1 MNISEGFIKRP
12 IATSLLM
19 AAIALFGL
27 VAYRQLP
34 VSDLPNVDFPTLLV
48 TAQLPGASPETM
60 GASVATPLENQF
72 SMIAGLESMTSV
84 NSLGSTQITLEFDL
98 NRSLDG
104 AAVDVQAAITQAARL
119 LPQGMPTPPTFT
131 KVNPADQ
138 PILYL
143 VITSTTVPPW
153 ILDEYAETRIA
164 QRISMVSGVA
174 QVQVLGSQKFA
185 VHAQLDPHKLASRQI
200 GINEV
205 ETSLRNWNVNTPTG
219 SIIGPHKA
227 FTLQATGQ
235 LMSAAEYRDM
245 IVSYRNGAPVRLG
258 ELGNIIDGVEDQR
271 TASWFYTGGE
281 NQRAITLGIQRQPG
295 TNTIAVAD
303 AVKALL
309 PQFKLELPQSV
320 HMDVLYDRSDTI
332 RESYRD
338 VQFTM
343 VLTLALV
350 IAVIFVF
357 LRNVWATVIPS
368 LALPFSIIGTFSV
381 MYLLNYSLDNLSMMA
396 LILSVGFVVDDAIV
410 MLENIYRHVELGE
423 DPLTA
428 SLVGSKEIGFTIVSM
443 TLSLAAVFIPVLFM
457 GGVLGRLFRE
467 FSVTI
472 CVAILISGV
481 VSVTLTP
488 MLCSRFLKRPHKH
501 GESNP
506 SRFEVITEGAFQAM
520 LRGYDRTLQIVLKHR
535 PATMVAFVVVLA
547 LTALLFILV
556 PKGFIPDQDTD
567 QIAVTT
573 EAAQGTAYD
582 KLVEYQG
589 RIAEIISQD
598 PNVEGLVSTIGG
610 QASNTLGGPNL
621 GQIVVHLKPRG
632 DRRELANDIIE
643 KLRPQLSQV
652 AGMQVYLQNPPTV
665 RIGGQVSKSLYQ
677 YSMQS
682 PDREALYAASR
693 DLVKEIGENV
703 DGIVDLT
710 SDLEVTSP
718 QVDVQIDRDK
728 AAALGV
734 TANQIENAFYDAY
747 GPRWVSTI
755 YAPVNEYKVL
765 LELAPQFQA
774 DPSALSLLYFKVG
787 AGGPGGAGGAGG
799 VATTTQAAA
808 APAGAGGG
816 VTPARATNF
825 GGQQLTD
832 SAGTVVPLDTLAK
845 TTQVIGPQTVA
856 HKGQLPAVTISF
868 GLKPGASLGGVLTRV
883 REVADATL
891 PEGVSGQFEGAAK
904 AFQSSLGNLAIL
916 LVIAVMVVYI
926 VLGILYESYIHP
938 LTILSGLPSAAFGA
952 LVTLILFRMDLNIYA
967 FVGMIMLIGIV
978 EKNAIMQIDFA
989 LEAERAGN
997 SPEQAIYQGC
1007 LIRFRPIMMTT
1018 MAALLGAVPIAV
1030 GYGAGGE
1037 ARQPLGLVVVGGL
1050 VFSQLVTLYL
1060 TPVVYTYMAQ
1070 LQTWM
1075 QTRQKKSV
1083 SYQPSAISH

>member
-1 MNISEGFIKRP
+1 LNISEGFIKRP

-27 VAYRQLP
+27 VAYRSLP

-104 AAVDVQAAITQAARL
+104 AAVDVQGAITQAARL

-153 ILDEYAETRIA
+153 TLDEYAETRIA

-185 VHAQLDPHKLASRQI
+185 VHAQLDPHALAARQI

-205 ETSLRNWNVNTPTG
+205 EASLRAWNVNTPTG
-219 SIIGPHKA
+219 SIIGPHKTY
-227 FTLQATGQ
+227 TLQATGQ
-235 LMSAAEYRDM
+235 LMTAAEYKDM
-245 IVSYRNGAPVRLG
+245 IVSYRNGSPVRLG
-258 ELGNIIDGVEDQR
+258 ELGNIKDGVEDER
-271 TASWFYTGGE
+271 TASWFYTSEGA
-281 NQRAITLGIQRQPG
+281 QRAITLGIQRQPG

-303 AVKALL
+303 AVKALM
-309 PQFKLELPQSV
+309 PQWKLELPSSI

-343 VLTLALV
+343 LLTLALV
-350 IAVIFVF
+350 IMVIFVF

-368 LALPFSIIGTFSV
+368 LALPFSIIGTFAL
-381 MYLLNYSLDNLSMMA
+381 MYMLGYSLDNLSMMA

-410 MLENIYRHVELGE
+410 MLENIYRHVEMGE

-428 SLVGSKEIGFTIVSM
+428 SLVGSREIGFTIVSM

-488 MLCSRFLKRPHKH
+488 MLCSLFLKKPAKH
-501 GESNP
+501 GDTSK
-506 SRFEVITEGAFQAM
+506 FGKVTEQGFDSM
-520 LRGYDRTLQIVLKHR
+520 LSGYDRALQVVLRHR
-535 PATMVAFVVVLA
+535 PATMATFVAVLILTGVLFV
-547 LTALLFILV
+547 LV
-556 PKGFIPDQDTD
+556 PKGFIPEQDTD

-573 EAAQGTAYD
+573 EAAQGTSYQ
-582 KLVEYQG
+582 KLVEYQDTVSN
-589 RIAEIISQD
+589 IIRQD

-610 QASNTLGGPNL
+610 SAAATLGGPNL

-632 DRRELANDIIE
+632 DRKELATAIIAR
-643 KLRPQLSQV
+643 LRPEIAKV
-652 AGMQVYLQNPPTV
+652 VGMDVYMQNPPTV

-677 YSMQS
+677 FSMQS
-682 PDREALYAASR
+682 PNREELYAASR
-693 DLVKEIGENV
+693 ALRKALNGLA
-703 DGIVDLT
+703 GIEDLT
-710 SDLEVTSP
+710 SDLEISSP
-718 QVDVQIDRDK
+718 QVNVEIDRDK

-734 TANQIENAFYDAY
+734 TANQIESAFYDAY

-765 LELAPQFQA
+765 LELAPEFQN
-774 DPSALSLLYFKVG
+774 DPSALSMLYFKATPQAGG
-787 AGGPGGAGGAGG
+787 AGQAAGAGQAGQAGAAATTGAGGALG
-799 VATTTQAAA
+799 A
-808 APAGAGGG
+808 AGAN
-816 VTPARATNF
+816 AT
-825 GGQQLTD
+825 

-845 TTQVIGPQTVA
+845 TTQVVGPQTVN
-856 HKGQLPAVTISF
+856 HHGQLPAVTISF
-868 GLKPGASLGGVLTRV
+868 GLAPGASLGDVLTRV
-883 REVADATL
+883 QKIADQTL
-891 PEGVSGQFEGAAK
+891 PETVSGAFQGAAK
-904 AFQSSLGNLAIL
+904 AFESSLGNLAVL
-916 LVIAVMVVYI
+916 LVIAIMVVYI

-952 LVTLILFRMDLNIYA
+952 LVTLIVFRMDLNIYA

-989 LEAERAGN
+989 LEAERGGKT
-997 SPEQAIYQGC
+997 PEEAIYEGC
-1007 LIRFRPIMMTT
+1007 LVRFRPIMMTT
-1018 MAALLGAVPIAV
+1018 MAALLGALPIAV

-1050 VFSQLVTLYL
+1050 LFSQLVTLFL

-1070 LQTWM
+1070 LQSWM
-1075 QTRQKKSV
+1075 KSRQTTSTLAPIPAK
-1083 SYQPSAISH
+1083 

>member
-27 VAYRQLP
+27 VAYRSLP

-84 NSLGSTQITLEFDL
+84 NSLGSTLVTLEFDL

-104 AAVDVQAAITQAARL
+104 ASIDVQSAITQASRL

-138 PILYL
+138 PVLYL
-143 VITSTTVPPW
+143 VITSTTLPPW
-153 ILDEYAETRIA
+153 TLDEYAQTRIA
-164 QRISMVSGVA
+164 QRISMVNGVA
-174 QVQVLGSQKFA
+174 QVQVLGSQKYA
-185 VHAQLDPHKLASRQI
+185 VHVQLDPHALASRQI

-205 ETSLRNWNVNTPTG
+205 ETQLRNWNSNVPSGTLV
-219 SIIGPHKA
+219 GPHKS

-235 LMSAAEYRDM
+235 LMNAEQYKDM
-245 IVSYRNGAPVRLG
+245 IVSYRNGAPVRLR
-258 ELGNIIDGVEDQR
+258 ELGAVIDGVEDQR
-271 TASWFYTGGE
+271 TASWYYTRDDERRG
-281 NQRAITLGIQRQPG
+281 ITLGIQRQPG

-309 PQFKLELPQSV
+309 PQFQMELPTSV

-332 RESYRD
+332 RESYSD
-338 VQFTM
+338 VQITM
-343 VLTLALV
+343 ALTLALV
-350 IAVIFVF
+350 IMVIFVF

-368 LALPFSIIGTFSV
+368 LALPFSIIGTFAV
-381 MYLLNYSLDNLSMMA
+381 MYMLGYSLDNLSMMA

-410 MLENIYRHVELGE
+410 MLENIYRHVEMGE

-428 SLVGSKEIGFTIVSM
+428 SLVGSREIGFTIVSM

-488 MLCSRFLKRPHKH
+488 MLCSRFLKKPKH
-501 GESNP
+501 AHNADEQGGHAAPGHEGG
-506 SRFEVITEGAFQAM
+506 SRFAVATERAFAS
-520 LRGYDRTLQIVLKHR
+520 LLASYDRTLQIVLRHR
-535 PATMVAFVVVLA
+535 GATMAASIVLLVLTGALFVY
-547 LTALLFILV
+547 V

-567 QIAVTT
+567 QLAVTT
-573 EAAQGTAYD
+573 EAAQGTSYD

-589 RIAEIISQD
+589 EVANIIRND
-598 PNVEGLVSTIGG
+598 PNVEALVSTIGG
-610 QASNTLGGPNL
+610 SASNTLGGPNL
-621 GQIVVHLKPRG
+621 GQIVVHLKPRSE
-632 DRRELANDIIE
+632 RKELANQIIE
-643 KLRPQLSQV
+643 KLRPQLATV
-652 AGMQVYLQNPPTV
+652 VGMHTFVQNPPTI

-693 DLVKEIGENV
+693 TLMKALADVEGLA
-703 DGIVDLT
+703 DLT
-710 SDLEVTSP
+710 SDLQVTSP
-718 QVDVQIDRDK
+718 QVNVEIDRDK
-728 AAALGV
+728 AAALGI
-734 TANQIENAFYDAY
+734 TANAIENAFYDAY

-765 LELAPQFQA
+765 LELAEKYQS
-774 DPSALSLLYFKVG
+774 DPAALSLLYFKATPAPGTAAAINAAAAAGNGG
-787 AGGPGGAGGAGG
+787 AGANGPGG
-799 VATTTQAAA
+799 
-808 APAGAGGG
+808 
-816 VTPARATNF
+816 
-825 GGQQLTD
+825 
-832 SAGTVVPLDTLAK
+832 SAGIVVPLDTLARA
-845 TTQVIGPQTVA
+845 TQVIGPQTVN
-856 HKGQLPAVTISF
+856 HYGQLPAVTISF
-868 GLKPGASLGGVLTRV
+868 GLAPGASLGDVLSRV
-883 REVADATL
+883 RTVATATL
-891 PEGVSGQFEGAAK
+891 PEGVSGQFQGAAK
-904 AFQSSLGNLAIL
+904 AFQNSLSNLAVL
-916 LVIAVMVVYI
+916 LVIAIMVVYI

-938 LTILSGLPSAAFGA
+938 LTILSGLPSAGFGA
-952 LVTLILFRMDLNIYA
+952 LLTLVLFGMDLNIYA

-989 LEAERAGN
+989 LDAERQG
-997 SPEQAIYQGC
+997 STPEQAIYQGC

-1018 MAALLGAVPIAV
+1018 MAALLGAVPIAL

-1050 VFSQLVTLYL
+1050 LFSQLVTLYL
-1060 TPVVYTYMAQ
+1060 TPVFYTYMAQ
-1070 LQTWM
+1070 VQAWLKS
-1075 QTRQKKSV
+1075 RQQAAALEPVEVTK
-1083 SYQPSAISH
+1083 

>member
-27 VAYRQLP
+27 VAYRSLP

-84 NSLGSTQITLEFDL
+84 NSLGSTLVTLEFDL

-104 AAVDVQAAITQAARL
+104 ASIDVQSAITQASRL

-138 PILYL
+138 PVLYL
-143 VITSTTVPPW
+143 VITSTTLPPW
-153 ILDEYAETRIA
+153 TLDEYAQTRIA
-164 QRISMVSGVA
+164 QRISMVNGVA
-174 QVQVLGSQKFA
+174 QVQVLGSQKYA
-185 VHAQLDPHKLASRQI
+185 VHVQLDPHALAARQI

-205 ETSLRNWNVNTPTG
+205 ETQLRNWNSNVPSGTLV
-219 SIIGPHKA
+219 GPHKS

-235 LMSAAEYRDM
+235 LMNAEQYKDM
-245 IVSYRNGAPVRLG
+245 IVSYRNGAPVRLR
-258 ELGNIIDGVEDQR
+258 ELGTIIDGVEDQR
-271 TASWFYTGGE
+271 TASWFYTQEGE
-281 NQRAITLGIQRQPG
+281 RRGITLGIQRQPG

-309 PQFKLELPQSV
+309 PQFRAELPTSV

-332 RESYRD
+332 RESYAD
-338 VQFTM
+338 VQVTM
-343 VLTLALV
+343 ALTLALV
-350 IAVIFVF
+350 IMVIFVF
-357 LRNVWATVIPS
+357 LRNVWATIIPS
-368 LALPFSIIGTFSV
+368 LALPFSIIGTFAV
-381 MYLLNYSLDNLSMMA
+381 MYMLDYSLDNLSMMA

-410 MLENIYRHVELGE
+410 MLENIYRHVEMGE

-428 SLVGSKEIGFTIVSM
+428 SLVGSREIGFTIVSM

-488 MLCSRFLKRPHKH
+488 MLCSRFLKKPKH
-501 GESNP
+501 HGDGEGGHAAGG
-506 SRFEVITEGAFQAM
+506 SRFGAATERYFAA
-520 LRGYDRTLQIVLKHR
+520 LLNGYDRTLQIVLRHR
-535 PATMVAFVVVLA
+535 SATMVASGVLLVLTAALFVV
-547 LTALLFILV
+547 V

-567 QIAVTT
+567 QLSVTT
-573 EAAQGTAYD
+573 EAAQGTSYE
-582 KLVEYQG
+582 KLVEYQNQV
-589 RIAEIISQD
+589 ASIIRD
-598 PNVEGLVSTIGG
+598 DENVEALVSTIGG
-610 QASNTLGGPNL
+610 SAANTLGGPNL
-621 GQIVVHLKPRG
+621 GQIVVHLKPRSE
-632 DRRELANDIIE
+632 RKELANAIIE
-643 KLRPQLSQV
+643 KLRPQLASV
-652 AGMQVYLQNPPTV
+652 VGMHSFVQNPPTI
-665 RIGGQVSKSLYQ
+665 RIGGQISKSLYQ
-677 YSMQS
+677 FSMQS

-693 DLVKEIGENV
+693 TLLKALGEV
-703 DGIVDLT
+703 EGLSDLT
-710 SDLEVTSP
+710 SDLQVTSP
-718 QVDVQIDRDK
+718 QVNVEIDRDK

-734 TANQIENAFYDAY
+734 TANAIENAFYDAY

-765 LELAPQFQA
+765 LELAPEFQS
-774 DPSALSLLYFKVG
+774 DPEALSLLYFKATPAQGTVAA
-787 AGGPGGAGGAGG
+787 AG
-799 VATTTQAAA
+799 AAA
-808 APAGAGGG
+808 AASGGGNAGGNAGGG
-816 VTPARATNF
+816 GNP
-825 GGQQLTD
+825 GI
-832 SAGTVVPLDTLAK
+832 VVPLDTLAK
-845 TTQVIGPQTVA
+845 ATQVIGPQTVN
-856 HKGQLPAVTISF
+856 HYGQLPAVTISF
-868 GLKPGASLGGVLTRV
+868 GLAPGASLGDVLSRV
-883 REVADATL
+883 RAVAAATL
-891 PEGVSGQFEGAAK
+891 PEGVSGQFQGAAK
-904 AFQSSLGNLAIL
+904 AFQNSLSNLAVL
-916 LVIAVMVVYI
+916 LVIAIMVVYI

-938 LTILSGLPSAAFGA
+938 LTILSGLPSAGFGA
-952 LVTLILFRMDLNIYA
+952 LLTLVIFGMDLNIYA

-989 LEAERAGN
+989 LDAERQG
-997 SPEQAIYQGC
+997 STPEQAIYQGC

-1018 MAALLGAVPIAV
+1018 MAALLGAVPIAL

-1050 VFSQLVTLYL
+1050 LFSQLVTLYL
-1060 TPVVYTYMAQ
+1060 TPVFYTYMAQ
-1070 LQTWM
+1070 VQAWLKS
-1075 QTRQKKSV
+1075 RQRA
-1083 SYQPSAISH
+1083 SAMEPVHAAK

>member
-1 MNISEGFIKRP
+1 VNISEGFIKRP

-19 AAIALFGL
+19 AAIALFGM
-27 VAYRQLP
+27 VAYRSLP

-104 AAVDVQAAITQAARL
+104 AAVDVQGAITQAARL

-153 ILDEYAETRIA
+153 TLDEYAETRIA

-185 VHAQLDPHKLASRQI
+185 VHAQLDPHALAARQI

-205 ETSLRNWNVNTPTG
+205 EASLRAWNVNTPTG
-219 SIIGPHKA
+219 SIIGPHKTY
-227 FTLQATGQ
+227 TLQATGQ
-235 LMSAAEYRDM
+235 LMSAAEYKDM
-245 IVSYRNGAPVRLG
+245 IVAYRNGAPVRLG
-258 ELGNIIDGVEDQR
+258 ELGNIKDGVEDER
-271 TASWFYTGGE
+271 TASWFYTGDGA
-281 NQRAITLGIQRQPG
+281 QRAITLGIQRQPG

-303 AVKALL
+303 AVKALM
-309 PQFKLELPQSV
+309 PQWKLELPSSI

-343 VLTLALV
+343 LLTLALV
-350 IAVIFVF
+350 IMVIFVF

-368 LALPFSIIGTFSV
+368 LALPFSIIGTFAV
-381 MYLLNYSLDNLSMMA
+381 MYMLGYSLDNLSMMA

-410 MLENIYRHVELGE
+410 MLENIYRHVEMGE

-428 SLVGSKEIGFTIVSM
+428 SLVGSREIGFTIVSM

-488 MLCSRFLKRPHKH
+488 MLCSLFLKKPHKH
-501 GESNP
+501 GEEST
-506 SRFEVITEGAFQAM
+506 FGKVTEQGFDGM
-520 LRGYDRTLQIVLKHR
+520 LRGYDKALQVVLRHR
-535 PATMVAFVVVLA
+535 PATMAAFVAVLI
-547 LTALLFILV
+547 LTGVLFVLV
-556 PKGFIPDQDTD
+556 PKGFIPEQDTD

-573 EAAQGTAYD
+573 EAAQGTSYD
-582 KLVEYQG
+582 KLVEYQDKV
-589 RIAEIISQD
+589 ATIIRQN

-610 QASNTLGGPNL
+610 SAAATLGGPNL

-632 DRRELANDIIE
+632 DRKELASEIIA
-643 KLRPQLSQV
+643 KLRPEIAKV
-652 AGMQVYLQNPPTV
+652 VGMDVYMQNPPTV

-677 YSMQS
+677 FSMQS
-682 PDREALYAASR
+682 PNREELYAASR
-693 DLVKEIGENV
+693 DLKKALTGLP
-703 DGIVDLT
+703 GIEDLT
-710 SDLEVTSP
+710 SDLEISSP
-718 QVDVQIDRDK
+718 QVNVEIDRDK

-734 TANQIENAFYDAY
+734 TANQIESAFYDAY

-765 LELAPQFQA
+765 LELAPQFQN
-774 DPSALSLLYFKVG
+774 DPSALSLLYFK
-787 AGGPGGAGGAGG
+787 
-799 VATTTQAAA
+799 A
-808 APAGAGGG
+808 APQAGAGAAANAAATTATAGG
-816 VTPARATNF
+816 GSSSGTV
-825 GGQQLTD
+825 GGALGSSGNST
-832 SAGTVVPLDTLAK
+832 AGTVVPLDTLAK
-845 TTQVIGPQTVA
+845 TTLVVGPQTVN
-856 HKGQLPAVTISF
+856 HHGQLPAVTISF
-868 GLKPGASLGGVLTRV
+868 GLAPGASLGDVLTRV
-883 REVADATL
+883 QKVADETL
-891 PEGVSGQFEGAAK
+891 PDTVSGAFQGAAK
-904 AFQSSLGNLAIL
+904 AFESSLGNLAVL
-916 LVIAVMVVYI
+916 LVIAIMVVYI

-952 LVTLILFRMDLNIYA
+952 LVTLLVFRMDLNIYA

-989 LEAERAGN
+989 LEAERGGKKA
-997 SPEQAIYQGC
+997 EEAIYEGC

-1018 MAALLGAVPIAV
+1018 MAALLGALPIAV

-1050 VFSQLVTLYL
+1050 LFSQLVTLFL

-1070 LQTWM
+1070 LQSWM
-1075 QTRQKKSV
+1075 KSRQDARSLTPATAGK
-1083 SYQPSAISH
+1083 

>member
-27 VAYRQLP
+27 VAYRSLP

-104 AAVDVQAAITQAARL
+104 AAVDVQGAITQAARL

-138 PILYL
+138 PVLYL

-153 ILDEYAETRIA
+153 TLDEYAETRIA

-185 VHAQLDPHKLASRQI
+185 VHAQLDPHALASRQI

-205 ETSLRNWNVNTPTG
+205 EASLRAWNVNSPTG
-219 SIIGPHKA
+219 SIIGPHKSY
-227 FTLQATGQ
+227 TLQATGQ
-235 LMSAAEYRDM
+235 LMTAAEYKDM
-245 IVSYRNGAPVRLG
+245 IVTYRNGAPVRLG
-258 ELGNIIDGVEDQR
+258 ELGTIKDGVEDER
-271 TASWFYTGGE
+271 TASWFYKQDTE
-281 NQRAITLGIQRQPG
+281 QRAITLGIQRQPG

-303 AVKALL
+303 AVKALI
-309 PQFKLELPQSV
+309 PQFKLELPSSI

-343 VLTLALV
+343 LLTLLLV
-350 IAVIFVF
+350 IMVIFVF

-368 LALPFSIIGTFSV
+368 LALPFSIIGTFAV
-381 MYLLNYSLDNLSMMA
+381 MYMLGYSLDNLSMMA

-410 MLENIYRHVELGE
+410 MLENIYRHVEMGE

-428 SLVGSKEIGFTIVSM
+428 SLVGSREIGFTIVSM

-472 CVAILISGV
+472 CASILISGV

-488 MLCSRFLKRPHKH
+488 MLCSLFLKKPHQH
-501 GESNP
+501 GEASK
-506 SRFEVITEGAFQAM
+506 FGKVTERGFDSL
-520 LRGYDRTLQIVLKHR
+520 LRGYDRTLQIVLRHR
-535 PATMVAFVVVLA
+535 PATMAAFVGVLA
-547 LTALLFILV
+547 LTVILFIIV
-556 PKGFIPDQDTD
+556 PKGFIPEQDTD

-573 EAAQGTAYD
+573 EAAQGTSYD

-589 RIAEIISQD
+589 EVADIIRRD
-598 PNVEGLVSTIGG
+598 PNVEGLVSTVGG
-610 QASNTLGGPNL
+610 SAAATLGGPNL

-632 DRRELANDIIE
+632 DRKELATDIIA
-643 KLRPQLSQV
+643 KLRPLMANV
-652 AGMQVYLQNPPTV
+652 IGMDVYMQNPPTV

-677 YSMQS
+677 FSLQS
-682 PDREALYAASR
+682 PDREELYETARRLRKALGAVPG
-693 DLVKEIGENV
+693 LE
-703 DGIVDLT
+703 DLT
-710 SDLEVTSP
+710 SDLEISSP
-718 QVDVQIDRDK
+718 QVNVEIDRDK

-774 DPSALSLLYFKVG
+774 DPSAMSLLYFK
-787 AGGPGGAGGAGG
+787 ATPAPGGGQSTTGPTTTNGSTG
-799 VATTTQAAA
+799 TQATTGTAAA
-808 APAGAGGG
+808 NAAASAAAGI
-816 VTPARATNF
+816 
-825 GGQQLTD
+825 
-832 SAGTVVPLDTLAK
+832 VVPLDTLAHM
-845 TTQVIGPQTVA
+845 TQVVGPQTVN
-856 HKGQLPAVTISF
+856 HHGQLPAVTISF
-868 GLKPGASLGGVLTRV
+868 GLAPGASLGSVLTRV
-883 REVADATL
+883 TAVADGIL
-891 PEGVSGQFEGAAK
+891 PETVSGQFQGAAK
-904 AFQSSLGNLAIL
+904 AFESSLGNLAVL

-926 VLGILYESYIHP
+926 VLGVLYQSYIHP

-952 LVTLILFRMDLNIYA
+952 LVTLIVFRMDLNIYA

-989 LEAERAGN
+989 LEQERSGV

-1018 MAALLGAVPIAV
+1018 MAALLGAVPIAL

-1050 VFSQLVTLYL
+1050 LFSQLVTLYL
-1060 TPVVYTYMAQ
+1060 TPVVYTYMAGVQ
-1070 LQTWM
+1070 SWLGRRAVVAQAEPLPA
-1075 QTRQKKSV
+1075 K
-1083 SYQPSAISH
+1083 